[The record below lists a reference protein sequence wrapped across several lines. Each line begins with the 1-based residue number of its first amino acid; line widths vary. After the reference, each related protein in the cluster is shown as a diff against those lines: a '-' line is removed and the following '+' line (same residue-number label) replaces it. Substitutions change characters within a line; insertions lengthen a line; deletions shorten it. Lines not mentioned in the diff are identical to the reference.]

1 MSSSVGAARHA
12 RTGPMSTSPGRWPT
26 RRCPIDTFGS
36 ADAPTVGTRS
46 STSAPRTARCCAA
59 PRARWSP
66 GVRSGW
72 RMAIDSRS
80 ARGRRWRSGGRRDGA
95 AGRALCSVRVSGGGS
110 CRRSAGAD
118 AAHCQLRCQG
128 AEVDHRSWFGRLQNA
143 GPRSAAT
150 LDCLDRASR
159 CWRISLTDTMCSPPL
174 VAAWV
179 VSRQHRNS
187 SRAGGMAWR
196 PFLTGRS
203 DSERCR
209 SRHATGTS
217 RRSP

>member
-1 MSSSVGAARHA
+1 MSSSAGAAPRVS
-12 RTGPMSTSPGRWPT
+12 TGPMSTSQGHWPT
-26 RRCPIDTFGS
+26 QRYRIDTFGS
-36 ADAPTVGTRS
+36 TVVPTVGTRS
-46 STSAPRTARCCAA
+46 STSAPRTAHCFAA
-59 PRARWSP
+59 LRARWSL
-66 GVRSGW
+66 GVPSSW
-72 RMAIDSRS
+72 RTAIGSRS

-95 AGRALCSVRVSGGGS
+95 AGRALYSVRVSGGGS
-110 CRRSAGAD
+110 CRRSAGAN

-128 AEVDHRSWFGRLQNA
+128 AEVDHRSWFGRLHNV
-143 GPRSAAT
+143 GPRSAST
-150 LDCLDRASR
+150 LVCLDRASR

-174 VAAWV
+174 IGAWAS
-179 VSRQHRNS
+179 SRQHRNS
-187 SRAGGMAWR
+187 CRAGGMAWR